1 MEYKILILEDNYLMQ
16 ENLKAL
22 LEMEGSFSVVG
33 MYDNAKQIVRLYE
46 QHLPDIVISDI
57 DMPDVN
63 GLEGLKLL
71 KEKYPDSKV
80 LILTVFEDN
89 DKVLNAICL
98 GASGYV
104 LKSSSPAKIKEAIV
118 DVINGGSP
126 LTPSIAKKILRYFPK
141 KNFAENDALSSLS
154 EKEKEV
160 LELLARGYSYKMIAS
175 ELDKSIE
182 TVRTQIRKIYRKLNV
197 QSNAEAIIKLMNSR

>member
-1 MEYKILILEDNYLMQ
+1 MAYKILILEDNYLMQ
-16 ENLKAL
+16 DNLKAL
-22 LEMEGSFSVVG
+22 LEMDDTFSVVG
-33 MYDNAKQIVRLYE
+33 MYENAKQIVRLYE
-46 QHLPDIVISDI
+46 QHLPDIIISDI
-57 DMPDVN
+57 DMPDVS
-63 GLEGLKLL
+63 GLDGLKLI

-89 DKVLNAICL
+89 DKVLSAICL

-126 LTPSIAKKILRYFPK
+126 LTPSIARKILKYFPK
-141 KNFAENDALSSLS
+141 NNFVDNDALNSLS
-154 EKEKEV
+154 LKEKEV
-160 LELLARGYSYKMIAS
+160 LERLAKGYSYKMIAS
-175 ELDKSIE
+175 ELDKGVE
-182 TVRTQIRKIYRKLNV
+182 TVRSQVQKIYRKLNV